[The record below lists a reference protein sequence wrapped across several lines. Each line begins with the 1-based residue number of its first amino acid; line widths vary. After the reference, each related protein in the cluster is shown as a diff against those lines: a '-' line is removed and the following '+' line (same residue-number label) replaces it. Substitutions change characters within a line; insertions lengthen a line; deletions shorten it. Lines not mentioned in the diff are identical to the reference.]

1 METTMVSETRHR
13 WSAADKEKILAVYP
27 QREGT
32 QAEFCREQGV
42 SVPTLAVWLRK
53 SRAQSPAGNPGL
65 VELRPGRIG
74 SSDVLVE
81 LLGGVTVRV
90 PPGTEPRWLAQV
102 IAALRCGA

>member
-1 METTMVSETRHR
+1 MVSKRQRH
-13 WSAADKEKILAVYP
+13 WSAADRERILAIYSE
-27 QREGT
+27 REGT

-42 SVPTLAVWLRK
+42 SVPTLAVWLRN
-53 SRAQSPAGNPGL
+53 SRGQSPAGSPGL
-65 VELRPGRIG
+65 VELRPGPIG
-74 SSDVLVE
+74 CSDVLVE

>member
-1 METTMVSETRHR
+1 MDETMMNKKRRR
-13 WSAADKEKILAVYP
+13 WSAADKEKILGVYA

-32 QAEFCREQGV
+32 QAEFCHEQGV

-53 SRAQSPAGNPGL
+53 SRVQSPSRDPGL
-65 VELRPGRIG
+65 VELRPGSIG

-81 LLGGVTVRV
+81 LLGGMTVRI
-90 PPGTEPRWLAQV
+90 PPGTEPRWIAQL